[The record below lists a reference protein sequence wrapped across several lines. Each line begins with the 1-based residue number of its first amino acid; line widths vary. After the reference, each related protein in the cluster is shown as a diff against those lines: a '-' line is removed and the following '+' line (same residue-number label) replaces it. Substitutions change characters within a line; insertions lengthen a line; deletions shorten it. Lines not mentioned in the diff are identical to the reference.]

1 MAFTNNSIVNSEGK
15 ILCDQGYWPPL
26 DYFKELKNLNIDVGD
41 RIPIN
46 EMCKR
51 CDNGYHYTNERGN
64 IICKTCDTES

>member
-1 MAFTNNSIVNSEGK
+1 MK
-15 ILCDQGYWPPL
+15 IRYYVIKDTGSL

-51 CDNGYHYTNERGN
+51 CDNGYHYTNE
-64 IICKTCDTES
+64 EYYM